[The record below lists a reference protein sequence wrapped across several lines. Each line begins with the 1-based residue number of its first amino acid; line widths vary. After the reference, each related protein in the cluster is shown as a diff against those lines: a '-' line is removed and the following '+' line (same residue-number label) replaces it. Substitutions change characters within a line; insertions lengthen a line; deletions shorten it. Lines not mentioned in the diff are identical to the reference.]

1 MLKEILLSTK
11 NKLKIAWIW
20 LKKNYVIVL
29 LSLGILLLVIG
40 FLFCKSSIE
49 EKLVLKKL
57 DLTRQKIAAARLT
70 GQKDILKQNRGANE
84 KEISEIEDILRSV
97 DADIA
102 HKKAEI
108 GNLTLKQKMEK
119 FNDLGY

>member
-1 MLKEILLSTK
+1 LLKEILLSTK

-29 LSLGILLLVIG
+29 LSLGIFLLVIG

>member
-29 LSLGILLLVIG
+29 LSLGIFLLVIG

>member
-49 EKLVLKKL
+49 EKLVFKKL
-57 DLTRQKIAAARLT
+57 DLNLQKIAAARLT

>member
-1 MLKEILLSTK
+1 LLKEILLSTK